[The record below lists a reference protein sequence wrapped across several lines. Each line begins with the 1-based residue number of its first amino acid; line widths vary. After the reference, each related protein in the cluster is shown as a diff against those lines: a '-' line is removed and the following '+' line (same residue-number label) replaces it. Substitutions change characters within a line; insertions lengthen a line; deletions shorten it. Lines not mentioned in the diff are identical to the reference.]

1 MAYKDLSVVLE
12 THTGARELLLRP
24 SGSAEHFDPHF
35 VGLYVA
41 RIPGEGRKR
50 GWPWS

>member
-1 MAYKDLSVVLE
+1 MAYRDLSVVLE
-12 THTGARELLLRP
+12 TQTRERELLLRP
-24 SGSAEHFDPHF
+24 SGSAEHFNPNF

-50 GWPWS
+50 EWPWS